1 MATEPE
7 KWPKELSLP
16 MRDRDG
22 PENNSGHWWRVTDTG
37 GECGLKYTMRLY

>member
-22 PENNSGHWWRVTDTG
+22 PENTSGHWWRVTDT
-37 GECGLKYTMRLY
+37 LMVSVVSSTL